1 MEFEWNADKAALNL
15 QKHGVTFEVAARVF
29 LDGERLEI
37 YDGRED

>member
-15 QKHGVTFEVAARVF
+15 QKHGVTFEEAARVF